1 MESMV
6 LRTTWNTNQ
15 ANQDLLDL
23 LAVMVTEDLRVKK
36 VTEANMV
43 IKETG
48 ETMGCQVIWDLW
60 VSLDQWVNQ
69 DHRVPT
75 VHPDFLVKWVQSVPL
90 DKKENVVIRG
100 QLAIRASK
108 VKKAIKVTK
117 VVGVMW
123 VQQDQFVSKVRK
135 VCSTAATVKA

>member
-15 ANQDLLDL
+15 ANQDPLDL
-23 LAVMVTEDLRVKK
+23 LAEMVTEYLQVKK